1 MSIYLYLF
9 NTQVGT
15 SVRCLVWR
23 GEGEVLV
30 GCLDGLVH
38 RWNVGA
44 EPKVLF
50 AMEGSIIH
58 MRWNHT
64 NKVVYHSILQYITV
78 YHSRLQY
85 TTVYYIRLQVYHSI
99 LQYTTA
105 YYSIPQYVTV
115 DYKFTTV
122 YYSIPQYVT
131 VYHSMLQYTTVCYSI
146 FWTMFLLLFTSL
158 STSLGSLPFHC
169 TLKFLSTT
177 HVQCLAVGTS
187 KGVLGV
193 YDMSRDFPCPQA
205 VFTAHPPK
213 KGRQDLQFG
222 QLTRQ

>member
-1 MSIYLYLF
+1 MSICLYLF

-38 RWNVGA
+38 RWNVET

-78 YHSRLQY
+78 Y
-85 TTVYYIRLQVYHSI
+85 
-99 LQYTTA
+99 
-105 YYSIPQYVTV
+105 
-115 DYKFTTV
+115 
-122 YYSIPQYVT
+122 YSIPQYVT
-131 VYHSMLQYTTVCYSI
+131 VYHSILQYITVYHSILQYITVYHSISQYITVYFGLCFCYCLHH
-146 FWTMFLLLFTSL
+146 FLL
-158 STSLGSLPFHC
+158 H
-169 TLKFLSTT
+169 
-177 HVQCLAVGTS
+177 
-187 KGVLGV
+187 
-193 YDMSRDFPCPQA
+193 
-205 VFTAHPPK
+205 
-213 KGRQDLQFG
+213 
-222 QLTRQ
+222 